1 MEIELFSQQFFVA
14 LFSIIILDLVLAG
27 DNAVVIAMAANR
39 LPEHLRKR
47 AIYVGTAGAII
58 IRLIMTFFAVHLLT
72 VPYLQ
77 ALGGLV
83 LLPIAVK
90 LMRPAAKEEHVDA
103 ADTFAG
109 AVKTIIIA
117 DAAMGVDNVIAIAG
131 ASHGDFLLVVLGLI
145 ISIPIVVGGSQL
157 IGKLMDK
164 YPVLVVIG
172 AAILGWTGG
181 TMIMHDHTI
190 GPMLLGIS
198 PQAET
203 VVPAALAGLVC
214 SIGGWKPRSE

>member
-39 LPEHLRKR
+39 LPERLRNR

-90 LMRPAAKEEHVDA
+90 LMRPSSKEEHVDA

-109 AVKTIIIA
+109 AVKTIIVA
-117 DAAMGVDNVIAIAG
+117 DAAMGLDNVLAIAG
-131 ASHGDFLLVVLGLI
+131 ASQGHFLLVVIGLI

-157 IGKLMDK
+157 IARLMDR
-164 YPVLVVIG
+164 YPVLIVIG
-172 AAILGWTGG
+172 AAILGWTAG
-181 TMIMHDHTI
+181 TMIAHDHSV
-190 GPMLLGIS
+190 GPMILNILPNAGTLL
-198 PQAET
+198 
-203 VVPAALAGLVC
+203 PAACAGLVC
-214 SIGGWKPRSE
+214 AIGGRNRSA